1 MQYKRIMCL
10 DYGDVRIGIA
20 FSDLL
25 QTISSPYETYTR
37 KDLQQDLNY
46 FANLCEQKEVEKIVI
61 GLAYNMDGTEGE
73 RVVVTKQ
80 FGELLKNKVNL
91 PVVYID
97 ERLSSVEAEEILQE
111 AGIKAINRK
120 GLIDKIAAS
129 LILQNY
135 LNSNYKGDILWVKK
149 KNNKKK
155 SISLMCF

>member
-25 QTISSPYETYTR
+25 QTIASPYDTYTR
-37 KDLQQDLNY
+37 KSLPQDLTY
-46 FANLCEQKEVEKIVI
+46 FANLCKDREVEKIVI

-73 RVVVTKQ
+73 RVTLTKQ
-80 FGELLKNKVNL
+80 FGTQLQNACGL
-91 PVVYID
+91 PVEYVD
-97 ERLSSVEAEEILQE
+97 ERLTSVEAEEVLAE
-111 AGIKAINRK
+111 AGVKAINRK

-135 LNSNYKGDILWVKK
+135 LNT
-149 KNNKKK
+149 K
-155 SISLMCF
+155 S